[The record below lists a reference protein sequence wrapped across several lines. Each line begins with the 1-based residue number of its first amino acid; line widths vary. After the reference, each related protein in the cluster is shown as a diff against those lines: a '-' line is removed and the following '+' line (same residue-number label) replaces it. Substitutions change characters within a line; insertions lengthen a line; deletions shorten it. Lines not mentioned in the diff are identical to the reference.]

1 MIRATLRTITAR
13 RGSFRGGAL
22 VVLVAVLLVIGV
34 LVVVHELRPG
44 RNPSV
49 GGQPMLDGVGGAVWA
64 LGTVVAILIGAL
76 AGSYDVA
83 QGTMRYLVLTG
94 VGRLRIYLARTV
106 AVVGAVLLALVPA
119 LALGL
124 IAVFVLPSTD
134 ADKVTAGEVLDVA
147 WTSVLFPLVFALIA
161 MGIGTLLRSNGPAI
175 AVSLLFVF
183 AGAPLLALIEA
194 ANETI
199 GDLMLLQ
206 ALDRLTGGE
215 TSLPIAVAGLATVA
229 WVTLFWALGGARLAR
244 DEY

>member
-13 RGSFRGGAL
+13 RGSFRGGAI
-22 VVLVAVLLVIGV
+22 VVLAAVLLVIGV

-49 GGQPMLDGVGGAVWA
+49 GGQPLLDGVGGAVWA

-106 AVVGAVLLALVPA
+106 AVVVAVVLALVPA

-134 ADKVTAGEVLDVA
+134 ADAVTAGEVLDVA

-183 AGAPLLALIEA
+183 AGAPLLTLIEA

-215 TSLPIAVAGLATVA
+215 TSLPIAVAGLAAAA
-229 WVTLFWALGGARLAR
+229 WVTLFWVLGGARLAR

>member
-1 MIRATLRTITAR
+1 M
-13 RGSFRGGAL
+13 
-22 VVLVAVLLVIGV
+22 
-34 LVVVHELRPG
+34 
-44 RNPSV
+44 
-49 GGQPMLDGVGGAVWA
+49 WA

-119 LALGL
+119 LGLGL

-175 AVSLLFVF
+175 AVLAALRLRR
-183 AGAPLLALIEA
+183 GAA
-194 ANETI
+194 AR
-199 GDLMLLQ
+199 
-206 ALDRLTGGE
+206 AHRGGE
-215 TSLPIAVAGLATVA
+215 RDDRRPDAAP
-229 WVTLFWALGGARLAR
+229 GARPAHRRLRRPSRSRSPASR
-244 DEY
+244 PWPG

>member
-134 ADKVTAGEVLDVA
+134 ADKVTAGEVLDVV

-215 TSLPIAVAGLATVA
+215 TSLPIAVAGLAAVA

>member
-1 MIRATLRTITAR
+1 LRTITAR
-13 RGSFRGGAL
+13 RGSFRGGAI
-22 VVLVAVLLVIGV
+22 VVLAAVLLVIGV

-49 GGQPMLDGVGGAVWA
+49 GGQPLLDGVGGAVWA

-106 AVVGAVLLALVPA
+106 AVVVAVVLALVPA

-134 ADKVTAGEVLDVA
+134 ADKVRAGEVLDVA

-183 AGAPLLALIEA
+183 AAAPLLTLIEA

-215 TSLPIAVAGLATVA
+215 TSLPIAVAGLAAAA
-229 WVTLFWALGGARLAR
+229 WVTLFWVLGGARLAR

>member
-1 MIRATLRTITAR
+1 VIRATLRTITAR

-215 TSLPIAVAGLATVA
+215 TSLPIAVAGLAAVA

>member
-119 LALGL
+119 LGLGL

-134 ADKVTAGEVLDVA
+134 ADKVTAGEVLDVV

-215 TSLPIAVAGLATVA
+215 TSLPIAVAGLAAVA

>member
-106 AVVGAVLLALVPA
+106 AVVIAVLLALVPA

-124 IAVFVLPSTD
+124 IAVFALPSTD
-134 ADKVTAGEVLDVA
+134 ADEVTAGEVLDVA

-194 ANETI
+194 ANETV

-206 ALDRLTGGE
+206 TLDRLTGGE
-215 TSLPIAVAGLATVA
+215 TSLPIAVAGLAAVA

>member
-1 MIRATLRTITAR
+1 M
-13 RGSFRGGAL
+13 
-22 VVLVAVLLVIGV
+22 
-34 LVVVHELRPG
+34 
-44 RNPSV
+44 
-49 GGQPMLDGVGGAVWA
+49 
-64 LGTVVAILIGAL
+64 
-76 AGSYDVA
+76 
-83 QGTMRYLVLTG
+83 
-94 VGRLRIYLARTV
+94 
-106 AVVGAVLLALVPA
+106 
-119 LALGL
+119 
-124 IAVFVLPSTD
+124 
-134 ADKVTAGEVLDVA
+134 

-215 TSLPIAVAGLATVA
+215 TSLPIAVAGLAAVA

>member
-1 MIRATLRTITAR
+1 
-13 RGSFRGGAL
+13 
-22 VVLVAVLLVIGV
+22 
-34 LVVVHELRPG
+34 
-44 RNPSV
+44 
-49 GGQPMLDGVGGAVWA
+49 
-64 LGTVVAILIGAL
+64 
-76 AGSYDVA
+76 
-83 QGTMRYLVLTG
+83 MRYLVLTG

-134 ADKVTAGEVLDVA
+134 ADKVTAGEVLDVV

>member
-1 MIRATLRTITAR
+1 VIRATLRTITAR

-119 LALGL
+119 LGLGL

-215 TSLPIAVAGLATVA
+215 TSLPIAVAGLAAVA

>member
-215 TSLPIAVAGLATVA
+215 TSLPIAVAGLAAVA

>member
-22 VVLVAVLLVIGV
+22 VVLVGVLLVIGV

-49 GGQPMLDGVGGAVWA
+49 GGQPLLDGVGGAVWA

-119 LALGL
+119 LGLGL

-134 ADKVTAGEVLDVA
+134 ADRVTAGEVRGRRVDVR
-147 WTSVLFPLVFALIA
+147 PLPSR
-161 MGIGTLLRSNGPAI
+161 LRADRDGHRHPP
-175 AVSLLFVF
+175 
-183 AGAPLLALIEA
+183 PLERPR
-194 ANETI
+194 
-199 GDLMLLQ
+199 
-206 ALDRLTGGE
+206 DR
-215 TSLPIAVAGLATVA
+215 GLA
-229 WVTLFWALGGARLAR
+229 ALRLRGGAAPRAHRGCERDDRRPDAAPGAR
-244 DEY
+244 PAHRRGDVPPDRGRRRSRPWPG

>member
-1 MIRATLRTITAR
+1 M
-13 RGSFRGGAL
+13 
-22 VVLVAVLLVIGV
+22 
-34 LVVVHELRPG
+34 
-44 RNPSV
+44 
-49 GGQPMLDGVGGAVWA
+49 WA

-106 AVVGAVLLALVPA
+106 AVVVAVLLALVPA

-134 ADKVTAGEVLDVA
+134 ADKVTAGEVLDVV

-206 ALDRLTGGE
+206 ALDRLTGGGDVR
-215 TSLPIAVAGLATVA
+215 SRSRSPALAAVA